1 MPIPFSLRQLEYF
14 VAVAEHGSVTA
25 AASARSV
32 SQPSVSVAI
41 SDLEAILGRT
51 LFMRQAGQKLTITS
65 AGRRL
70 LLHARTTL
78 AAASR
83 IARTESGAPAEGEI
97 SIACFRDLGSIYL
110 PRLITRLA
118 REEPA
123 LTYRLAEGDLAEVVA
138 QLRDGRCEVAITYDI
153 DLQRH
158 RIARHVIDRLAP
170 YVLLPKDH
178 HLAGAEPVDLKSLA
192 SERIVIE
199 NFPVTLDYFVEMF
212 RKYRLDIASI
222 QLAPSFEMQRGLV
235 ANGWGVGLSCVRPE
249 PDISYDGSPLV
260 CLPLASREPLQAVVV
275 AHLGKETLSVPARR
289 FVEMARARAR
299 SSGVDDGQ

>member
-1 MPIPFSLRQLEYF
+1 MPIPFTLRQLEYF
-14 VAVAEHGSVTA
+14 VAVAERGSVTA

-41 SDLEAILGRT
+41 SELEATLGRT
-51 LFMRQAGQKLTITS
+51 LFMRQAGQKLAITP

-83 IARTESGAPAEGEI
+83 ISGSEGDAPAEGEI
-97 SIACFRDLGSIYL
+97 SVVCFRDLGSIYL

-118 REEPA
+118 VDAPA

-153 DLQRH
+153 DLRKH
-158 RIARHVIDRLAP
+158 GIARHVIDRLAP
-170 YVLLPKDH
+170 HVLLPEGH
-178 HLAGAEPVDLKSLA
+178 PFAAAERIDLESLA

-212 RKYRLDIASI
+212 RKHRLDVPSM

-249 PDISYDGSPLV
+249 PDVSYDGSPLV

-275 AHLGKETLSVPARR
+275 AHLGEETLSMPARR
-289 FVEMARARAR
+289 FVETARAGAR
-299 SSGVDDGQ
+299 P